1 MFIYMPSRYNIV
13 VQKRLNKK
21 GQDASSSYKYLLT
34 ILLVLAIAI
43 ALYFILRS
51 IGNAV
56 LPK

>member
-1 MFIYMPSRYNIV
+1 M
-13 VQKRLNKK
+13 VQKRFNKK
-21 GQDASSSYKYLLT
+21 AIEGALSYRYLLT
-34 ILLVLAIAI
+34 ILLVIAIAI

>member
-1 MFIYMPSRYNIV
+1 M